1 MDVVVQGI
9 VLREVV
15 QVKSE
20 ITWQGQ
26 MEFSGGPEGYSTTVD
41 AARPLGQGKAM
52 NPKQMLLVSICGCTG
67 MDVVALMKK
76 HKQPLEMFAVS
87 AESELTDGYPKIFK
101 VRYTATGAVEPAK
114 LVEAADLS
122 MNKYC
127 GVSAMIAKACP
138 IRYEIVLNNETI
150 KTAVA
155 HFEE

>member
-1 MDVVVQGI
+1 LTLV

-76 HKQPLEMFAVS
+76 HKQPLETFAIS

-101 VRYTATGAVEPAK
+101 EVLVRYTATGAVEPAK

>member
-1 MDVVVQGI
+1 MDRRRVLIVNVVVQGI

-76 HKQPLEMFAVS
+76 HKQPLETFAIS
-87 AESELTDGYPKIFK
+87 AESELTMDILRSSKRFLCATRRQVLLSQQNWLKRPIF
-101 VRYTATGAVEPAK
+101 P
-114 LVEAADLS
+114 
-122 MNKYC
+122 
-127 GVSAMIAKACP
+127 
-138 IRYEIVLNNETI
+138 
-150 KTAVA
+150 
-155 HFEE
+155 